1 LTCPKKADILS
12 LNEVRL
18 GESMSTTR
26 DSIRKA
32 LLELVARRDPTVFQ
46 DPDIFA
52 RKIQGIGKWPDLPE
66 ISALKAG
73 LKERFPWELQKDPGR
88 IVSQATAD
96 NLAALLQKK
105 HSIDSETAFWAVET
119 WGISLGLKTQIKKTA
134 PTLPATDP
142 DKTAGFKAPEQP
154 EQPKQ
159 PEAAAP
165 QPPASAQPMPQPPAP
180 TPTEQPAFREP
191 DTSSTRLGVIFGSD
205 EAGLIRVYKS
215 WFDNAPESESARL
228 TATTVKIQP
237 AKAVPLFT
245 APPKTRSRK
254 TKPVSSPRK
263 GSEQSDS
270 NAPRMEKDTIA
281 KTVARGAVSQEKP
294 AKPKPV
300 PPVTDNEADSLLA
313 RANALL
319 PGGSGRLDIR
329 EALGL
334 LQIAVKKGSLKA
346 RRRFGEIYLKGIGVN
361 PNLPNAA
368 SWFKTAA
375 ELGDAESQFQLG
387 SLYACGVGVE
397 YNAELAQKWLQE
409 AVDQGHKGAEDLLK
423 QISTA

>member
-1 LTCPKKADILS
+1 
-12 LNEVRL
+12 
-18 GESMSTTR
+18 MSTTR
-26 DSIRKA
+26 DSIRQA

-46 DPDIFA
+46 DPDVFA
-52 RKIQGIGKWPDLPE
+52 KKIQEIGKCSDSAE
-66 ISALKAG
+66 IAALKAG
-73 LKERFPWELQKDPGR
+73 LRERFPWELQKDPGR
-88 IVSQATAD
+88 VVSQATAD
-96 NLAALLQKK
+96 NLSALLQKK
-105 HSIDSETAFWAVET
+105 HSVDPETALWAVET
-119 WGISLGLKTQIKKTA
+119 WGISLGLKIQLKKPEK
-134 PTLPATDP
+134 PTVEPDL
-142 DKTAGFKAPEQP
+142 DKTAGFKAPEPPQP
-154 EQPKQ
+154 VE
-159 PEAAAP
+159 PEA
-165 QPPASAQPMPQPPAP
+165 QTNPPTPPRPPMPPKSEPA
-180 TPTEQPAFREP
+180 TFHEP

-205 EAGLIRVYKS
+205 DAGLIRVYKS
-215 WFDNAPESESARL
+215 WFANAPESESARL
-228 TATTVKIQP
+228 TATTVKIEP

-245 APPKTRSRK
+245 APPKSRNRQ
-254 TKPVSSPRK
+254 TKPPKSSATK
-263 GSEQSDS
+263 SEPSES
-270 NAPRMEKDTIA
+270 SAPRMEKDTNA
-281 KTVARGAVSQEKP
+281 KTVARSAVTQSPPQRTTP
-294 AKPKPV
+294 T

-334 LQIAVKKGSLKA
+334 LQLAVKKGSLKA

-409 AVDQGHKGAEDLLK
+409 AVEQGHKGAEELLK
-423 QISTA
+423 QISQA